1 VTDPTL
7 PTDPLEADLR
17 GFFAESR
24 SRAERLGTHYRA
36 LWDAL
41 ELAASGGKRLR
52 PRLVQLAHDG
62 LGGSDPIAARRVGL
76 AFELLHTAFVIHD
89 DVIDGDTTRRGMPNV
104 AGTFRERGREHGA
117 DDARA
122 ALWGETAALLAGD
135 LALSAAH
142 RLIAEL
148 DMPATRRMQVLDLL
162 DHAVFV
168 SAAGELADVTNTEA
182 EHLGIDDV
190 IATLE
195 QKTAVYTFQ
204 APLQAGAMLAG
215 ADERAVAA
223 LGRFGRLAGI
233 AFQLA
238 DDVLGVFGD
247 EGTTGKST
255 LSDLREGKQTTLIAH
270 ATGTGEWPVIS
281 PLLGKAD
288 LDEAEAASVR
298 RALVQAGSLDQ
309 TNRIAREHVTLALH
323 ELDTASVPTAM
334 RDELAALARSAVERM
349 R

>member
-1 VTDPTL
+1 MPDPTL

-24 SRAERLGTHYRA
+24 SRAERLGPHYRA

-41 ELAASGGKRLR
+41 EQASAGGKRIR

-62 LGGSDPIAARRVGL
+62 LGGTERIAVRRVGL

-89 DVIDGDTTRRGMPNV
+89 DVIDGDLTRRGAPNV
-104 AGTFRERGREHGA
+104 AGAFRDRARAHGA

-135 LALSAAH
+135 LALAAAH
-142 RLIAEL
+142 RLIAEIEL
-148 DMPATRRMQVLDLL
+148 APDRRTRVLDLL

-168 SAAGELADVTNTEA
+168 SAAGELADVTNAEA
-182 EHLGIDDV
+182 EQLSIDDV
-190 IATLE
+190 VATLE

-204 APLQAGAMLAG
+204 APLQAGAVLAG
-215 ADERAVAA
+215 ADEAAVAA

-247 EGTTGKST
+247 EQATGKST

-270 ATGTGEWPVIS
+270 ATTTGEWPVIS
-281 PLLGKAD
+281 PLVGKAD
-288 LDEAEAASVR
+288 LDEDEAASVR
-298 RALVQAGSLDQ
+298 SALVQAGSLDQ

-323 ELDTASVPTAM
+323 ELDSAPVPAAL
-334 RDELAALARSAVERM
+334 RDELAGLARTAVERI